1 MTYEGILPW
10 REAAGRLLSWWK
22 GNKRIFPWRFTR
34 DPYRVL
40 LAAVLLRRTDARKVL
55 PIYNCL
61 LERYPS
67 IEALARASAEEL
79 ADVLKPLGLYNLRAR
94 ELKDIAS
101 ELTSKYGGRIPDD
114 PEELMKI
121 KGVGRYIASAVACF
135 AYGKPVPVIDSL
147 VARVISR
154 LLGLEVRTPYASRE
168 VLSAA
173 EELIRCGPAKDL
185 NLALMDLAVAVCLP
199 RNPRCLECPL
209 RSFCKFFEGLNRR
222 QD

>member
-1 MTYEGILPW
+1 MTHEGILPW
-10 REAAGRLLSWWK
+10 REAAELLLSWWK
-22 GNKRIFPWRFTR
+22 RNRRVFPWRFTK

-40 LAAVLLRRTDARKVL
+40 LAAVLLRRTNALKVL
-55 PIYNCL
+55 PIYNYL

-67 IEALARASAEEL
+67 IEALARASGEEL

-94 ELKDIAS
+94 ELKEIAS
-101 ELTSKYGGRIPDD
+101 ELTSKYGGHVPDD

-121 KGVGRYIASAVACF
+121 KGIGRYIASAVACF

-147 VARVISR
+147 IARVISR

-173 EELIRCGPAKDL
+173 EKFIRCGLARDL
-185 NLALMDLAVAVCLP
+185 NLALMDLAAAVCLP
-199 RNPRCLECPL
+199 QNPKCCECPL
-209 RSFCKFFEGLNRR
+209 RSFCRFFNDLSRGR
-222 QD
+222 D